1 MSDNLID
8 KNWYSPEAQ
17 RSDREAATVELHKM
31 KALEIKFRI
40 THRMVIEKTS
50 CGIRI
55 RYVKK

>member
-31 KALEIKFRI
+31 KALEIKFHI
-40 THRMVIEKTS
+40 TRRKMIEKTP
-50 CGIRI
+50 CGIQI
-55 RYVKK
+55 RYVRK